1 MRAAIYLKVISDTTL
16 IAHVPNLE
24 VCPRGLYEIGGK
36 LYQNTGEPK
45 FIISATDR
53 NGDNE
58 LVRVDLVVEEY
69 DPSPARRRPAVSV
82 GPA

>member
-1 MRAAIYLKVISDTTL
+1 MRAAIYLKVISETTL
-16 IAHVPNLE
+16 IAYVPNLE

-36 LYQNTGEPK
+36 LYVHTGQPK
-45 FIISATDR
+45 FIINAVDR

-58 LVRVDLVVEEY
+58 LVRVDLIVEEY
-69 DPSPARRRPAVSV
+69 VPEPKRPAVSI